1 MIPLLPMRLMFAPAA
16 PLRRPPYPGALWRGA
31 LGKALRELACI
42 TGAPECT
49 GCPAIRGCGYGRLFE
64 TRAHA
69 RAGGLAGHYA
79 ELPHPYVVSPRT
91 EAGDE
96 PMALELTLIGA
107 AARRHREVL
116 DAAAKLRLNGTPLV
130 LRETRPLV
138 VNTAGKSSFAAEIPQ
153 PPPVP
158 PRVRMVLEHPLR
170 LRRENRYLSPEE
182 FDFTTL
188 FTTLTRRVSM
198 LHDLESTAPLSA
210 DYRGLAAAA
219 RAVRVTDVHLKWFD
233 WARYSARQRRR
244 IPMGGLV
251 GELTLSGALGP
262 LWPWLWL
269 GQWLHVGKGA
279 VMGLGRYRL
288 EARP

>member
-1 MIPLLPMRLMFAPAA
+1 MIPLLPMRLTFAPAT
-16 PLRRPPYPGALWRGA
+16 PLRLPPYPGALWRGA

-42 TGAPECT
+42 TGAQACAD
-49 GCPAIRGCGYGRLFE
+49 CPVIRRCGYGLLFE
-64 TRAHA
+64 TRGHA
-69 RAGGLAGHYA
+69 QAGGLAGHYA

-91 EAGDE
+91 DAGDTSVT
-96 PMALELTLIGA
+96 LELTLIGA

-116 DAAAKLRLNGTPLV
+116 DAAAKLRLNGVPLT
-130 LRETRPLV
+130 LREARPLAI
-138 VNTAGKSSFAAEIPQ
+138 NAAAKTSFAAEIPQ
-153 PPPVP
+153 PPAAP
-158 PRVRMVLEHPLR
+158 PRVRMILEHPLR
-170 LRRENRYLSPEE
+170 LRRENRYLTAAE
-182 FDFTTL
+182 FDFATL
-188 FTTLTRRVSM
+188 FTALTRRVSM
-198 LHDLESTAPLSA
+198 LHDLEAAAPLRA

-219 RAVRVTDVHLKWFD
+219 RAVRVNAVHLEWFD

-244 IPMGGLV
+244 IPMGGLI
-251 GELTLSGALGP
+251 GELALSGEFAP